1 MLNPMDM
8 TGRRVMVSGASS
20 GLGRATAILLSQLG
34 AQLILVARHR
44 DRLEQTR
51 EMLAGRDHR
60 IVERDLGTEMETI
73 PKWMKEV
80 VETTGPLNGLVHC
93 AGVISVSPLRVLSLA
108 RLTEIMNIN
117 FNAAVLLSKGFR
129 QRGIAAGPGSIVLL
143 SSVAGL
149 IGQRGLAAYC
159 ASKGAMISLVRS
171 AALELAE
178 ENIRINCVA
187 PGLIETEMG
196 SQHEENLPD
205 EKVARLRQGHPLGV
219 GRPEDVA
226 NAVAFLLADTGRW
239 ITGST
244 LVVDGGYLANGV

>member
-51 EMLAGRDHR
+51 EMLTGTDHCV
-60 IVERDLGTEMETI
+60 VERDLGADIESI

-80 VETTGPLNGLVHC
+80 VETTGPLDGLVHC

-108 RLTEIMNIN
+108 RLTEIMNVN
-117 FNAAVLLSKGFR
+117 FNAAVLLTKGFR
-129 QRGIAAGPGSIVLL
+129 QRGISAGPGSIVLL

-149 IGQRGLAAYC
+149 IGQRGLTAYC
-159 ASKGAMISLVRS
+159 ASKGAMIALVRS
-171 AALELAE
+171 AALELAD

-205 EKVARLRQGHPLGV
+205 EKVAQLRQGHPLGV
-219 GRPEDVA
+219 GRAVDVA
-226 NAVAFLLADTGRW
+226 NAVAFLVADTGRW